1 MGLYNGE
8 TAKDI
13 AKRKNIDESEEIL
26 DWMGSTELAANLF
39 RITQTEDVLDKKKI
53 SGENKACDTHYK
65 VGKAVRNAI
74 SEIGGTMPE
83 ELPTPNKS
91 TLEIEEE
98 KLFRISNKD

>member
-1 MGLYNGE
+1 MVSLV
-8 TAKDI
+8 I
-13 AKRKNIDESEEIL
+13 
-26 DWMGSTELAANLF
+26 
-39 RITQTEDVLDKKKI
+39 TEDVLDKKRI
-53 SGENKACDTHYK
+53 SYEDKTCDTHYK